1 MFGHKTAHTTDW
13 TRTDRWWIQRSP
25 FGPLP
30 VVLGERG
37 LRRVGLDSEARP
49 QLITALSDSK
59 AIRLK
64 AGIAQIS
71 AQLEAYFKGSLKTFD
86 LPLDPLLPEGFSRRA
101 VLALADIPYGATWSY
116 GQLATHIGKPS
127 AARAVGG
134 AMGRNPLPLLLPC
147 HRVVASG
154 GGIGG
159 FTGGLAIKRA
169 LLALEARHS
178 GLEAA
183 EPPADSPRVA

>member
-71 AQLEAYFKGSLKTFD
+71 AQLEAYFKGSL
-86 LPLDPLLPEGFSRRA
+86 
-101 VLALADIPYGATWSY
+101 
-116 GQLATHIGKPS
+116 
-127 AARAVGG
+127 
-134 AMGRNPLPLLLPC
+134 
-147 HRVVASG
+147 
-154 GGIGG
+154 
-159 FTGGLAIKRA
+159 
-169 LLALEARHS
+169 
-178 GLEAA
+178 
-183 EPPADSPRVA
+183 